1 MTTSWSILRDLGSGE
16 CHNQWKIA
24 KSIWKLCEAF
34 DVIHCEI
41 TRSQESLCAAL
52 ARIGSSSG
60 FHLVDYA
67 PADPDLI
74 TLAAF
79 ALVYFGDLY

>member
-1 MTTSWSILRDLGSGE
+1 MEDREEYL
-16 CHNQWKIA
+16 KA
-24 KSIWKLCEAF
+24 VCEAF

-52 ARIGSSSG
+52 VRIGSSSG